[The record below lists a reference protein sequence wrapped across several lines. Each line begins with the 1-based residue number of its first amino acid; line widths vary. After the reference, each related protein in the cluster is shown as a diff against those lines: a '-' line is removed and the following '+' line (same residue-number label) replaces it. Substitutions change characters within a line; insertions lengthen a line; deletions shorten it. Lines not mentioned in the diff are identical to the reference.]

1 MSLSVRRNHDYTI
14 TVVDSKNREISFRDI
29 KGSDLE
35 YLDSVLKGGDD
46 EEPKEIKF
54 DQVVDILSRL
64 CIREIDF
71 KDLTQRTI
79 VRIFDH
85 IKEQLLC
92 NYMSK
97 YDWLRQCYAIQ
108 NGSFAGLP
116 TMEEVPMSK
125 FVAMVQIHQDA
136 VEAIKKDP

>member
-108 NGSFAGLP
+108 NGSFAGIP
-116 TMEEVPMSK
+116 TW
-125 FVAMVQIHQDA
+125 
-136 VEAIKKDP
+136 KKYQ